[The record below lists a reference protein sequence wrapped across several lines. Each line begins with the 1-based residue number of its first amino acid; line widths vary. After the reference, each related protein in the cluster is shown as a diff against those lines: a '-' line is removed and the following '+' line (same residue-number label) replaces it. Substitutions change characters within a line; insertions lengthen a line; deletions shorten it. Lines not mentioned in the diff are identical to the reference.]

1 MVGLRREASPVVP
14 FIIAGAN
21 DSEMNAANF
30 RTGKFRRT
38 EMGKLLIFDYSSC
51 VKTRVYRDLPCI
63 VLPLREGAGVK
74 VPSRRRRG
82 SGDRVS

>member
-1 MVGLRREASPVVP
+1 
-14 FIIAGAN
+14 
-21 DSEMNAANF
+21 
-30 RTGKFRRT
+30 
-38 EMGKLLIFDYSSC
+38 MGKLLIFDYSSC

-74 VPSRRRRG
+74 VSSRRRRG